1 MFSNAM
7 NDDDWRRRGARAVAA
22 LEDLS
27 PVEQRFIRAFRAFCS
42 EGRGPGEM
50 RGGLFCDFIRET
62 LQAARRPIMHH
73 HVDCTCV
80 GADEACLA
88 AYVDAAAIG
97 ADEDAALAASL
108 ILRPD
113 MSIVLVPMAAEVGR
127 LLAWPGQGIHAARL
141 AQGRPH

>member
-1 MFSNAM
+1 M
-7 NDDDWRRRGARAVAA
+7 AA

-27 PVEQRFIRAFRAFCS
+27 PVEQRFIRAFRSFCT
-42 EGRGPGEM
+42 EGQGQ
-50 RGGLFCDFIRET
+50 GLFCDFVRET
-62 LQAARRPIMHH
+62 LHAARRPIMHH

-88 AYVDAAAIG
+88 AYVDAAASG

-127 LLAWPGQGIHAARL
+127 MLAWPA
-141 AQGRPH
+141 GRRH